1 MIILSSASKIVFILL
16 SLCLCIFTGMWLIDP
31 KDFVSTVGMVFVY
44 YFWKQSS
51 QNKTD
56 NKE

>member
-31 KDFVSTVGMVFVY
+31 KDFTSIVGMVFVY
-44 YFWKQSS
+44 YFWKN
-51 QNKTD
+51 QNNPPA